1 MFAVMGVTGQ
11 VGGAVADRL
20 LSRGEQIRAVVR
32 NPEKAKRWKARG
44 AEIAIAD
51 YDDARA
57 LRQALN
63 GAEGVFVMMPPNFAP
78 TPGFPEARTT
88 LTSIHTALSA
98 VLPAK
103 AVYLSSI
110 GSEQTSGVGLITS
123 THLLEGQLRS
133 LPIASVFL
141 RAAWFM
147 ENFASD
153 VKPAREQGKFFSY
166 LQPLDHRFP
175 MVATEDI
182 GRTAADLLLDQWSEN
197 RIVELA
203 GPREYSPLDIAG
215 AFASVLGREVEA
227 AAVAR
232 ETWVKR
238 FVEQGMPEDRT
249 APRIEMIESFNS
261 GWIHFGVPGTEHVTG
276 TTELT
281 TVLQTLAAKK

>member
-20 LSRGEQIRAVVR
+20 LSRGQQIRAVVR
-32 NPEKAKRWKARG
+32 NPEKAKQWKARG

-63 GAEGVFVMMPPNFAP
+63 GAEGVFVMMPPHFAP
-78 TPGFPEARTT
+78 TPGFLEARTT
-88 LTSIHTALSA
+88 LISIHTALSA

-110 GSEQTSGVGLITS
+110 GSEQTSGVGLITT

-133 LPIASVFL
+133 LPIASAFL

-147 ENFASD
+147 ENFAAD
-153 VKPAREQGKFFSY
+153 VKPAREEGKFFSF

-175 MVATEDI
+175 MVAAEDI

-197 RIVELA
+197 RFIEVA
-203 GPREYSPLDIAG
+203 GPREYSPLDIAR
-215 AFASVLGREVEA
+215 ALASVLGRGVEA
-227 AAVAR
+227 VAVPR
-232 ETWVKR
+232 ESWVKR
-238 FVEQGMPEDRT
+238 FVDQGMPEDRT
-249 APRIEMIESFNS
+249 SPRIEMVEGFNS
-261 GWIHFGVPGTEHVTG
+261 GWIHFGVPGTEHITRK
-276 TTELT
+276 TELT
-281 TVLQTLAAKK
+281 TVLQTLAAGK